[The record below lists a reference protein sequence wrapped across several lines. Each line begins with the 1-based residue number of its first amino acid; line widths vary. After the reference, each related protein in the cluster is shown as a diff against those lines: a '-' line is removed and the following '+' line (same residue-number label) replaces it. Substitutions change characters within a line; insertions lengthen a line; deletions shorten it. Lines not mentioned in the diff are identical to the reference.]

1 MSKYL
6 VEKYINDLTI
16 EILEKSNE
24 CKMYNIGAA
33 TGYYHMLKTFRP
45 LIGEDFYNNFI
56 SEWKK
61 ETGEIQK
68 YFTKLIELDKLENT
82 KTEDIAEKFDAYK
95 RLRNRENEDIDRA
108 IEALKKI
115 KKITME

>member
-24 CKMYNIGAA
+24 YKMYNIGAA
-33 TGYYHMLKTFRP
+33 TGYYHMLKAFKP
-45 LIGEDFYNNFI
+45 LIGEEVYNNFI
-56 SEWKK
+56 SDWKN
-61 ETGEIQK
+61 ETGEIHK

-82 KTEDIAEKFDAYK
+82 KVEDIVENFDTYK
-95 RLRNRENEDIDRA
+95 KLRNRESEDIDRA
-108 IEALKKI
+108 IETLKRI
-115 KKITME
+115 KNNKE